1 MGVNPTESRQR
12 NYHKGLLRDCEIV
25 SSSTTQ
31 GPLHLAH
38 GHTGAVAAGEVRD
51 AREVVD
57 AVRQRELL
65 LHVGQLADPRI
76 DRPLGPPSRPV
87 VVRILVIC
95 KEFSSFS
102 LQLDRRN
109 VTDKSLLY

>member
-1 MGVNPTESRQR
+1 MLLTVGR
-12 NYHKGLLRDCEIV
+12 GLLLCITFV
-25 SSSTTQ
+25 SSPTQ

-38 GHTGAVAAGEVRD
+38 GHAGAVAAGEVRD

-65 LHVGQLADPRI
+65 LHVGQLADPGI

-87 VVRILVIC
+87 VVWVLVIC
-95 KEFSSFS
+95 KEFSSFC
-102 LQLDRRN
+102 L
-109 VTDKSLLY
+109 

>member
-1 MGVNPTESRQR
+1 MKNWDANAIIIRAFYV
-12 NYHKGLLRDCEIV
+12 IV
-25 SSSTTQ
+25 KSFQALALAQ

-51 AREVVD
+51 AREVVN

-76 DRPLGPPSRPV
+76 DSPLGAPSRPV
-87 VVRILVIC
+87 VIRILVAR
-95 KEFSSFS
+95 KKFSSFS
-102 LQLDRRN
+102 LQL
-109 VTDKSLLY
+109 KPLLYRY